1 MRPRFSRSRVSLLPP
16 APRTGSEPSRTP
28 PLVAAPPPREPPHV
42 APSTPRR
49 EQGKGLPISYLTT
62 PPSEPAPP
70 RVAQVAALL
79 AAEPPSR
86 EPPGRGPPRV
96 VEAAR
101 AVEPLRAVEPRR
113 SVEPLR
119 GGGTPS
125 APSPLS
131 FVVASTWPEPPEL
144 GAHEQEDPL
153 AVLRD
158 WARRLSLEREQR
170 GG

>member
-1 MRPRFSRSRVSLLPP
+1 MRPRFSRARVSLLPP
-16 APRTGSEPSRTP
+16 SPRTGSEPPR
-28 PLVAAPPPREPPHV
+28 PLPLGVAPPPREPPR
-42 APSTPRR
+42 ALPSTPRR

-62 PPSEPAPP
+62 PPSEPPSP
-70 RVAQVAALL
+70 RAAQVAALL

-86 EPPGRGPPRV
+86 EPPRV
-96 VEAAR
+96 VETVR
-101 AVEPLRAVEPRR
+101 PVEPLRVMEPLRAVEPPR
-113 SVEPLR
+113 SEGL
-119 GGGTPS
+119 PS

-144 GAHEQEDPL
+144 AAHEQEDPL

-170 GG
+170 GE